1 MIGARKDPNLKLP
14 FKTVDQLKKINS
26 KLASSGF
33 DNIKV
38 LNSIAVEEFEI
49 CTSHF
54 VNPYVLLFVKPC
66 DRYADLLQILCFYV
80 SGKLD
85 FEYVLSFSHVLN
97 KVISHYLMNDH
108 VLHELTHFAV
118 LLILFF

>member
-38 LNSIAVEEFEI
+38 LNSIAVEEFELF
-49 CTSHF
+49 TKGLTK
-54 VNPYVLLFVKPC
+54 NELLAWVIARTYELQEKGIVRNNARSVGQAKRKKGKRDVK
-66 DRYADLLQILCFYV
+66 
-80 SGKLD
+80 
-85 FEYVLSFSHVLN
+85 
-97 KVISHYLMNDH
+97 
-108 VLHELTHFAV
+108 
-118 LLILFF
+118 